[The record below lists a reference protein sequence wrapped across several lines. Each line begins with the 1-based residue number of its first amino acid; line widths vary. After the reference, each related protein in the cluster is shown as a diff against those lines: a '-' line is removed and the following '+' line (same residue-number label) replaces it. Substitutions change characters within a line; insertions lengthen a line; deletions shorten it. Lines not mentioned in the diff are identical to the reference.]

1 MKNNVKTLL
10 VLLLLLLPALY
21 YGLGARPVYKIQ
33 EVRIA
38 ETAREMIASGDWL
51 VPRYNGELR
60 LQKPPLP
67 YWLTAISYRVLGI
80 DEKAVRLPAVL
91 FGMLAALL
99 LFAWV
104 RRASGLEVAA
114 NTALVLVTSYIGL
127 RYFRSGEADAPLLFF
142 ISAACLLGYRMLQ
155 GGATQAQLLL
165 FYAALGLGFF
175 TKGPAAIAIPV
186 LTLILYAWMEKRTAS
201 LKSCLHP
208 LGLVLFV
215 LLAFGWYAWIVWSM
229 PDAAQHFVGK
239 QVDETF
245 VSGTHAKP
253 AWWYLA
259 HMLEFYMPWS
269 FLLIPAGIWAY
280 KHRPLPAPVRFS
292 LVWLAVVFVLLTFT
306 VNKQMQY
313 ALLFAPPIA
322 ILLGHYL
329 QAATG
334 GFARC
339 NRILFWLACLAFLG
353 MLGYAWHKHAAAG
366 LLSFAGPL
374 LLLVPLL
381 LLGPLLAKKLM
392 ATQAPAYPV
401 LLVAGLMAVGYLY
414 AEQNLS
420 SEPQKTGVQALMTE
434 ASRYEPLYQAAPG
447 DGSVSYYAGRVVLAI
462 KDENLAQL
470 LAIQP
475 EIWLVAKEMPTAQ
488 DILIEPRHRE
498 GDVTL
503 WKLNRVQ

>member
-1 MKNNVKTLL
+1 LKNSVKTFL
-10 VLLLLLLPALY
+10 VLLLLVLPALY
-21 YGLGARPVYKIQ
+21 YGLGSRPVYKIQ

-38 ETAREMIASGDWL
+38 ETAREMVASGDWL

-67 YWLTAISYRVLGI
+67 YWLTAVSYRLFSVN
-80 DEKAVRLPAVL
+80 ETAVRLPAVL
-91 FGMLAALL
+91 FGVLAALL
-99 LFAWV
+99 LFAWA
-104 RRASGLEVAA
+104 RRESGLEVAA

-142 ISAACLLGYRMLQ
+142 ISAASLLGYRVLQ
-155 GGATQAQLLL
+155 GGATRSQLLL

-175 TKGPAAIAIPV
+175 TKGPAGVAIPL
-186 LTLILYAWMEKRTAS
+186 LTLAGFAFMEKRAAG
-201 LKSCLHP
+201 LKSYFNP

-253 AWWYLA
+253 VWWYLA

-280 KHRPLPAPVRFS
+280 KNRPLPAPVRFS

-339 NRILFWLACLAFLG
+339 NRILFWLVCLAFLG
-353 MLGYAWHKHAAAG
+353 MLAFAWHKHVAAG
-366 LLSFAGPL
+366 LLSFAWPL
-374 LLLVPLL
+374 MLIV
-381 LLGPLLAKKLM
+381 PLLAKKLTS
-392 ATQAPAYPV
+392 AQAPVYPV

-414 AEQNLS
+414 AEQNLT
-420 SEPQKTGVQALMTE
+420 SEPRKTGVQTLMTE

-447 DGSVSYYAGRVVLAI
+447 DGSISYYAGRVVIPI

-475 EIWLVAKEMPTAQ
+475 EIWLVAKEKPTAQ
-488 DILIEPRHRE
+488 GIPIAPQHTE

-503 WKLNRVQ
+503 WKLNRAQ